1 MNHLFIKHLRIGLLF
16 VSLIMYKGV
25 MANDI
30 VKVISYPDS
39 MKYTC
44 DKIMLLRDGIF
55 ALDGSSLVALE
66 NNNTRYD
73 LPNQIEGNVD
83 EIIST
88 KFGDVIKVGN
98 KLFLLNDKLTML
110 MSFDKDKYN
119 IHPYQGDII
128 FVSYS
133 DGNYTYLCGVKLA
146 NNQIGEILKLNEK
159 IISVS
164 NTDSKLF
171 VTTETSLYLFNDDGK
186 CVRLLSA
193 WEPFRSSVLT
203 SNGILIGTDNSISL
217 VVGEEAFVP
226 LIKTGCKKMFY
237 GEDNL
242 YVYTPDNALLRIDFK
257 EMMKMVE
264 INNSAQYLFPDNVM
278 IEIK

>member
-1 MNHLFIKHLRIGLLF
+1 MKHAIVKHLRIGLLLI
-16 VSLIMYKGV
+16 SLIIYKGV
-25 MANDI
+25 MASDI

-44 DKIMLLRDGIF
+44 DRIMLLRDGIF
-55 ALDGSSLVALE
+55 ALDGSSLVALD
-66 NNNTRYD
+66 NNNTRYE
-73 LPNQIEGNVD
+73 LPNQIGRNVD

-88 KFGDVIKVGN
+88 KFGDVIKAGN
-98 KLFLLNDKLTML
+98 KLFLLNDALTML
-110 MSFDKDKYN
+110 MTFDINKYN
-119 IHPYQGDII
+119 IYPYRDDMI
-128 FVSYS
+128 FVNYS
-133 DGNYTYLCGVKLA
+133 DGNYTYLCGVNLA
-146 NNQIGEILKLNEK
+146 NNQIGEILKLDEN

-171 VTTETSLYLFNDDGK
+171 VTTETSLFLFNDDGK

-203 SNGILIGTDNSISL
+203 NNGILIGTDNSISL
-217 VVGEEAFVP
+217 VVDEETFIP

-237 GEDNL
+237 GSDNL
-242 YVYTPDNALLRIDFK
+242 YIYTPDNALLRIDFK
-257 EMMKMVE
+257 EVMKMAK
-264 INNSAQYLFPDNVM
+264 INNCAQYLLPKKVI